1 MQPMMHRGPP
11 PQHPQQLQ
19 HLQQGGGLPP
29 SAMTQQQQQ
38 QQQQHHQQQ
47 LLQQQRAQAAAAMA
61 QQPLSLICRFGAE
74 FTQEIVSKTLE
85 TITVMRTLTLPAN
98 INHLTNLS
106 QNQLEEKKGEM
117 RKQMTAIRLCFDR
130 LRQMYERCGQIDQSM
145 EIGEMRPTEVV
156 MENIIPLLD
165 EDEDSDGEDNFDDV
179 GADEE
184 DQLQPK
190 SEEEKMNE
198 DGLPAKKAK
207 QTLETERKQRRSKG
221 FADQRYRGPR
231 IDDERRRKN
240 PKIALLET
248 EYRDL
253 LALNQLKSRQMKE
266 IIDRLRKLVW
276 DINTMIAV
284 SAST

>member
-1 MQPMMHRGPP
+1 
-11 PQHPQQLQ
+11 
-19 HLQQGGGLPP
+19 
-29 SAMTQQQQQ
+29 
-38 QQQQHHQQQ
+38 
-47 LLQQQRAQAAAAMA
+47 MA
-61 QQPLSLICRFGAE
+61 QQPLTLICRFGAE

-85 TITVMRTLTLPAN
+85 VISSMRALTLPAN
-98 INHLTNLS
+98 INHLS
-106 QNQLEEKKGEM
+106 PGQLEEKKGEV
-117 RKQMTAIRLCFDR
+117 RKMMTAIRLCFDR
-130 LRQMYERCGQIDQSM
+130 LRQMYDRCGQIDMIM

-165 EDEDSDGEDNFDDV
+165 DDEDSDGEDFE
-179 GADEE
+179 DEDE

-190 SEEEKMNE
+190 SEEEKTTE
-198 DGLPAKKAK
+198 DGLQPAKKAK
-207 QTLETERKQRRSKG
+207 HARRSKA
-221 FADQRYRGPR
+221 FADQRYRGPK

-240 PKIALLET
+240 PKIAVFEA